1 MRYSNLHNHTVF
13 SDGKHT
19 ALENVQAA
27 IEKNMLSL
35 GFSDHSFTACDPSYC
50 MHLERY
56 DEYRREVT
64 ALKEA
69 YAEQLPI
76 YLGMELDYY
85 SDMPQGDYDYIIA
98 SVHYIVENGV
108 TYPIDHTPQ
117 QQKDCIAQVFGGDVL
132 GMVQRYFDMLTEHV
146 IRVKPTFVGH
156 FDVIT
161 KFSLMPEED
170 ENYRRI
176 AREALEKII
185 PHCPYLEINTGGI
198 SRGWRETPYP
208 AAYLLDTIRELGGRI
223 LLGADSHHIDNL
235 TFRFDE
241 CVELLKAH
249 GFTEIWVF
257 NGKDFDPV
265 AI

>member
-1 MRYSNLHNHTVF
+1 MRYSNLHNHTVY
-13 SDGKHT
+13 SDGKNT

-27 IEKNMLSL
+27 IAKNMLSL

-50 MHLERY
+50 MHLEQY
-56 DEYRREVT
+56 EAYCREIT
-64 ALKEA
+64 ALKA
-69 YAEQLPI
+69 QFREQLPI

-98 SVHYIVENGV
+98 SVHYIVHNGV
-108 TYPIDHTPQ
+108 TYPIDHSPQ
-117 QQKDCIAQVFGGDVL
+117 QQKDCIREVFDGDVL
-132 GMVQRYFDMLTEHV
+132 GMVQRYFDMLAEHV
-146 IRVKPTFVGH
+146 ARIKPTFVGH

-170 ENYRRI
+170 EAYRRI
-176 AREALEKII
+176 AREALQKII

-241 CVELLKAH
+241 CVQLLKDH
-249 GFTEIWVF
+249 GFTEIWTF
-257 NGKDFDPV
+257 NGKTFDPV